1 MAWHCMA
8 WHRFRLMNT
17 LGERV
22 SMKIQSQYMQCSAIL
37 LLRLGVSS
45 CFQKSRSSVTAQS
58 CLNTI
63 SFHSPRTMSPPP
75 LFFTTRD
82 LRSLRFPSRL
92 FHRPSSRFCHSSPA
106 MRTLRWHFVSQPTP
120 GRHTNSTFQ
129 ALACIP
135 DTAGTVAQL
144 GSAFCCLPPVNTRW
158 RLAYRP
164 RTLPVI

>member
-92 FHRPSSRFCHSSPA
+92 FHRTSRLHHDSA
-106 MRTLRWHFVSQPTP
+106 TLPP
-120 GRHTNSTFQ
+120 
-129 ALACIP
+129 
-135 DTAGTVAQL
+135 QL
-144 GSAFCCLPPVNTRW
+144 GLSTGISFRSQHQVGTPIALSRHLPAFRIP
-158 RLAYRP
+158 LA
-164 RTLPVI
+164 L